1 MGQKAAVDCGRQWRW
16 LENEDKIAI
25 NPVSWL
31 STSVWPCGSYSRTS
45 HRLKAAL
52 SGQDAEK
59 ITKSSRCSADCAQFA
74 LCLPLYGCF
83 LSKLQTTVRSFY
95 GIDGNEFSDW
105 YDACFCPCLTLVR
118 NEQEIMLRE
127 QHRRVKGHHHHE
139 VSVMRDG
146 GYHSVDPMTYL
157 SPDNPRSA
165 QSNLSPG
172 RGATKTGDE
181 TVRHETQPHD
191 LCSDRLTAAN
201 TVGYPQVHY
210 LDQHWY
216 LVPLDKGNDGAK
228 KEDFKQLKSAIATIV
243 GKHSLED
250 HELVVTGSVRSA
262 HDLKSDVKTHH
273 RGHSSSHQLQQDP
286 TTSTSNSGR
295 GSPHLLCCDPVAES
309 KTVVRHDLHAHQPV
323 QSSQVDHHHVLDK
336 DALVETGGCAVT
348 KHDIHAH
355 EVVKSRG
362 TEPPHQLK
370 DDGTVGSGCRSWA
383 HGMETDDLVAT
394 GHAGHG
400 KHGLDSHKPV
410 SVIGKRMASHEL
422 SKD

>member
-16 LENEDKIAI
+16 RENENKVAI
-25 NPVSWL
+25 STMSWL
-31 STSVWPCGSYSRTS
+31 ATSIWPCGSYSRTS

-59 ITKSSRCSADCAQFA
+59 ITNGSCCSADCAQFA
-74 LCLPLYGCF
+74 LCLPFYGCF

-95 GIDGNEFSDW
+95 GIDGNECSDW
-105 YDACFCPCLTLVR
+105 
-118 NEQEIMLRE
+118 NEEEIKLRE

-139 VSVMRDG
+139 VSVMRDS
-146 GYHSVDPMTYL
+146 GYHSVNPMTYL
-157 SPDNPRSA
+157 SPDHPRSA
-165 QSNLSPG
+165 QSKLSP
-172 RGATKTGDE
+172 RGATKAGDE
-181 TVRHETQPHD
+181 MVHHEKQPHD
-191 LCSDRLTAAN
+191 LCSDKVTAAY

-216 LVPLDKGNDGAK
+216 LVPLGKGNDGAK
-228 KEDFKQLKSAIATIV
+228 KEDSKPLKSAIATIV

-262 HDLKSDVKTHH
+262 HGLKSDVKTHY
-273 RGHSSSHQLQQDP
+273 RGHSSSHQLHHDATTP
-286 TTSTSNSGR
+286 TSTSSR
-295 GSPHLLCCDPVAES
+295 ASPHLLCCDPVAES
-309 KTVVRHDLHAHQPV
+309 KTAVRHDLQAHQPV

-336 DALVETGGCAVT
+336 DVLVGTGGCAVN

-370 DDGTVGSGCRSWA
+370 DDGTVGSSCKSWPHA
-383 HGMETDDLVAT
+383 METDDVVAT
-394 GHAGHG
+394 GHAGHV
-400 KHGLDSHKPV
+400 KHGLDSHKPAAV
-410 SVIGKRMASHEL
+410 VGKRMASHEL
-422 SKD
+422 CKD